1 MDFLRLRCVSEGQNQ
16 SAGRWTYS
24 AAELGRLMSCP
35 LAVSSRGE
43 HISSSLLD
51 MVSAGEGEG
60 AVR

>member
-1 MDFLRLRCVSEGQNQ
+1 
-16 SAGRWTYS
+16 
-24 AAELGRLMSCP
+24 MSCP
-35 LAVSSRGE
+35 LTDSSRGE